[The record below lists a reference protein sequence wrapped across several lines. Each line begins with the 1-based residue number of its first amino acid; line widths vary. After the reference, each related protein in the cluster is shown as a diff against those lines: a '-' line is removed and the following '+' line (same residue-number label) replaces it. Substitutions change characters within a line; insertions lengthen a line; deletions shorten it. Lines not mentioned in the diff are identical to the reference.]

1 MAMTS
6 TQEYILDVP
15 ATKTAILKLI
25 TELMENH
32 PEETC
37 TTDRVVLQFGTC
49 QLLCRD
55 ETERAEFKNKVTV
68 LEAFRTLCEADREA
82 ESS

>member
-1 MAMTS
+1 MS

-15 ATKTAILKLI
+15 ATKTTILKLMA
-25 TELMENH
+25 ELMDNN

-37 TTDRVVLQFGTC
+37 KTDRVILQFETC

-55 ETERAEFKNKVTV
+55 ETERAEFRNKVTV
-68 LEAFRTLCEADREA
+68 LEAFRTLCEAYRGA